1 MRLRRGRLGVW
12 FRCWEEFVW
21 NAVELV
27 WSEIVG
33 NVNGYGARRGDE
45 RYP

>member
-12 FRCWEEFVW
+12 FRCCEAFVW
-21 NAVELV
+21 NEVEWV
-27 WSEIVG
+27 QSEIVG
-33 NVNGYGARRGDE
+33 TVNGYGARRGDE